1 MQSQLIPLI
10 EESIRTHWDQPALSD
25 YQGETHA
32 YKDIARRIV
41 KMHIIFEECG
51 LKKGDKIAICGRNS
65 AGWGTVFLATLTY
78 GAVAVPILH
87 DFKPDNIHHIVNHSE
102 ARLLFVGEYVW
113 ETLNEGEMRNLEAI
127 IRMSDFEILF
137 SKDKK
142 IKRVREQLNELFGKK
157 YPRNFRPE
165 HLSFAQPKAK
175 DLALINYTS
184 GTTGFSK
191 GVMLS
196 YQSIESNVIFA
207 MDVMPELQAGDNVVS
222 MLPMAHMYGLAFEFL
237 FELVRGC
244 HVHFLTRTP
253 SPKIILEAFATIK
266 PRLIIAVPL
275 IIEKI
280 YKNKLQPILQKPF
293 IKMIM
298 KLPVIDQRVGK
309 KICEQLNLAFGD
321 NFIQVIIGGAALNQ
335 EAEILLKKIGFRYT
349 IGYGMTECGPII
361 SYAPWNENRIFSC
374 GKAAPRMEIMIDS
387 EDPQHIVGEI
397 LTKGDNVMMGYYKNK
412 EASKEVLD
420 KKGWLHTGDMGLLDK
435 DGYLFIKGRCKNMI
449 LGASGQNIYPEEI
462 EDRINNMPYVNESL
476 LIDHSG
482 KLTALIYPD
491 LEQLNKDHITAEKA
505 MEENRVALNALL
517 PSYCQIAKVKIYP
530 EEFEKTPKRSIKRFM
545 YQMPKE

>member
-51 LKKGDKIAICGRNS
+51 LKRGDKIAICGRNS

-78 GAVAVPILH
+78 GAVAVPILS

-102 ARLLFVGEYVW
+102 ARLLFVGEYAW
-113 ETLNEGEMRNLEAI
+113 ETLNEGEMRNLEAV
-127 IRMSDFEILF
+127 IRMSDFEILH
-137 SKDKK
+137 SRDKK
-142 IKRVREQLNELFGKK
+142 IPRVREQLNERFGKK
-157 YPRNFRPE
+157 YPKNFRPE
-165 HLSFAQPKAK
+165 HVSFVHSKES
-175 DLALINYTS
+175 DLAVINYTS

-196 YQSIESNVIFA
+196 YRSLDSNILFA
-207 MDVMPELQAGDNVVS
+207 LEVMPDVLAGDNVVS
-222 MLPMAHMYGLAFEFL
+222 MLPLAHMYGLAFEFL
-237 FELVRGC
+237 FEIVRGC

-253 SPKIILEAFATIK
+253 SPKIILEAFATIQ
-266 PRLIIAVPL
+266 PRLIVAVPL

-309 KICEQLNLAFGD
+309 KIRTQLNQVFGN
-321 NFIQVIIGGAALNQ
+321 NFTQVIIGGAALNQ
-335 EAEILLKKIGFRYT
+335 EAEAFFKKIGFRYT
-349 IGYGMTECGPII
+349 VGYGMTECGPII
-361 SYAPWNENRIFSC
+361 AYAPWDQHKLLSC
-374 GKAAPRMEIMIDS
+374 GKTAPRMQIRIDS
-387 EDPQHIVGEI
+387 PDPQNMVGEI
-397 LTKGDNVMMGYYKNK
+397 LTKGDNVMLGYFKNK
-412 EASKEVLD
+412 EATAEVID
-420 KKGWLHTGDMGLLDK
+420 KDGWLHTGDMGLIDA
-435 DGYLFIKGRCKNMI
+435 DGYLYIKGRSKNMI

-491 LEQLNKDHITAEKA
+491 FESLGKDGKSAETT
-505 MEENRVALNALL
+505 MEENRLALNALL
-517 PSYCQIAKVKIYP
+517 PAYCQIARVKIYP

-545 YQMPKE
+545 YQFPKE